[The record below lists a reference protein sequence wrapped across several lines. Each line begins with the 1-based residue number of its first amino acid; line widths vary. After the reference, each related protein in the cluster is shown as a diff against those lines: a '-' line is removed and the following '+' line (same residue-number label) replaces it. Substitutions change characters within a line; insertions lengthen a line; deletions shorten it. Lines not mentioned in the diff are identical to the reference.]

1 MSSTPIPENGARTDS
16 STALIDGPPVDGSG
30 AGLRASDA
38 DRHAVVT
45 QLQDAVARGLLTT
58 DEGSERMAAAY
69 QARYL
74 SELPP
79 LTADLPAPPPAP
91 VATAPTPAGWR
102 ALLGLVW
109 VQLRLLIAGSATG
122 RPSRRRMAAVG
133 GIVLAVVV
141 VLVLGAWALH
151 GLVDGPHGHGGG
163 PGGR

>member
-1 MSSTPIPENGARTDS
+1 MSST
-16 STALIDGPPVDGSG
+16 DGPG

-38 DRHAVVT
+38 DRHTVVT

-58 DEGSERMAAAY
+58 DERSERMAAAY
-69 QARYL
+69 QARHL
-74 SELPP
+74 GELPP
-79 LTADLPAPPPAP
+79 LTADLPAPPVP

-102 ALLGLVW
+102 ALLAMVW
-109 VQLRLLIAGSATG
+109 MQLRPLIAGSGSRT
-122 RPSRRRMAAVG
+122 PSRRRLAAVG

-151 GLVDGPHGHGGG
+151 GLVDGPHGHAGG